1 MSEKT
6 PEITEAEAR
15 LLDELADLHE
25 SDPAGYRALV
35 EGASVRGEA
44 EVDPEK
50 AHAEWILEALA
61 DKRQQEDPLFLA
73 FQEAWRQAASA
84 QAAQEDSQ

>member
-1 MSEKT
+1 MSEQM

-25 SDPAGYRALV
+25 NDPAGYRALV

-44 EVDPEK
+44 EVDPTA
-50 AHAEWILEALA
+50 AHADWLLETLSGAS
-61 DKRQQEDPLFLA
+61 KRQQEGPVIDLLNQA
-73 FQEAWRQAASA
+73 WASEAEKNQ
-84 QAAQEDSQ
+84 Q